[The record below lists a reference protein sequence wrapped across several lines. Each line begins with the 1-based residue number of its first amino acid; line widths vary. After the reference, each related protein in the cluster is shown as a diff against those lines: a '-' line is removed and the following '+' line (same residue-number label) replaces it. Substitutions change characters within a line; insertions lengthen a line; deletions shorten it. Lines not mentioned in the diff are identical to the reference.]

1 MATIDDVYALVKEI
15 KERLIPE
22 PRPEEIFTCA
32 ECQQPITAYG
42 EKGEAFVTIGD
53 KYYHNR
59 CAPPS
64 R

>member
-42 EKGEAFVTIGD
+42 EK
-53 KYYHNR
+53 
-59 CAPPS
+59 
-64 R
+64 